1 MIEGGLNVNQN
12 ICYDKANLIK
22 EIRESWGI
30 EIWNIEES
38 SIETFDKYWSRI
50 VIFRFPDRLNFE
62 EMFQFNCLHIDK
74 HKFFKILQKL
84 DPDLFMTVNQIVIIN
99 NKEEYVDLMKE
110 LEGSSFVVDYPE
122 TSKMGE
128 HLFNESYIIIYME
141 AIKKVVKEECEIWPY
156 SSERAELNR
165 AFWQTLLHELRHSMQ
180 ENPLFENEF
189 ETMNREEKER
199 EAEDYCRRVFQDII
213 IQNDYYVIR

>member
-1 MIEGGLNVNQN
+1 MIEGELVVDQN
-12 ICYDKANLIK
+12 IGYNKANLIK
-22 EIRESWGI
+22 QIKESWGI
-30 EIWNIEES
+30 EVWDIKEEY
-38 SIETFDKYWSRI
+38 IETFDKYWSRI
-50 VIFRFPDRLNFE
+50 VIFRFPDKLNFE
-62 EMFQFNCLHIDK
+62 EMFQFNSLDIDK
-74 HKFFKILQKL
+74 KKFFKILQKL
-84 DPDLFMTVNQIVIIN
+84 DPNLFMTVNQIVIIN
-99 NKEEYVDLMKE
+99 NKEEYVDLI
-110 LEGSSFVVDYPE
+110 V
-122 TSKMGE
+122 
-128 HLFNESYIIIYME
+128 SYIIIYME

>member
-165 AFWQTLLHELRHSMQ
+165 AF
-180 ENPLFENEF
+180 
-189 ETMNREEKER
+189 
-199 EAEDYCRRVFQDII
+199 
-213 IQNDYYVIR
+213 